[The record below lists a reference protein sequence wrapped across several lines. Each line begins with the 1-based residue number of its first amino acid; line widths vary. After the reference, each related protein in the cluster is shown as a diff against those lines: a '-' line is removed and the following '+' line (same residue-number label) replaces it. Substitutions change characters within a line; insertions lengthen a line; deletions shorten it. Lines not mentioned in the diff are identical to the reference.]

1 MGVGKL
7 KRKMTEAGVFFDS
20 RDVIEKEDMVQIFIN
35 SGRIVFE
42 EEEEEEKEEE
52 QMIMVEDF
60 VHQKQS
66 FDRHEEE
73 VKRPRIDDEG
83 SNHNSNYSNK
93 VEVEDVSASSIS
105 SDGHQSLNPDAEI
118 LLSSSSQHDEQ
129 QPETI
134 IQESNDHYSRNTPTT
149 AYSYNESADITR
161 RSVGELRQLAQT
173 LSIDLS
179 SHPVW
184 KKEKRLK

>member
-7 KRKMTEAGVFFDS
+7 KRKMTEAGVFFYS

-52 QMIMVEDF
+52 QEIMVEDF

-66 FDRHEEE
+66 FDCHEEE

-83 SNHNSNYSNK
+83 RNHNSNYSNK
-93 VEVEDVSASSIS
+93 VEVDDVSA
-105 SDGHQSLNPDAEI
+105 
-118 LLSSSSQHDEQ
+118 
-129 QPETI
+129 
-134 IQESNDHYSRNTPTT
+134 
-149 AYSYNESADITR
+149 
-161 RSVGELRQLAQT
+161 
-173 LSIDLS
+173 
-179 SHPVW
+179 
-184 KKEKRLK
+184 